1 MGKDH
6 CPKCNAILDSA
17 TDANGTLV
25 PDPGDLSICFYCHV
39 MLVFGEDMALRE
51 LTEYEFK
58 ALPVDQKEMILK
70 AQLEIINFHINEKK
84 K

>member
-6 CPKCNAILDSA
+6 CPKCNKLLDAA
-17 TDANGTLV
+17 TDANGV
-25 PDPGDLSICFYCHV
+25 SIPDPGDLSICFYCHT
-39 MLVFGEDMALRE
+39 MLKFSDDMALRE
-51 LTEYEFK
+51 LTEIEFE
-58 ALPVDQKEMILK
+58 ALPVDEKRMILK